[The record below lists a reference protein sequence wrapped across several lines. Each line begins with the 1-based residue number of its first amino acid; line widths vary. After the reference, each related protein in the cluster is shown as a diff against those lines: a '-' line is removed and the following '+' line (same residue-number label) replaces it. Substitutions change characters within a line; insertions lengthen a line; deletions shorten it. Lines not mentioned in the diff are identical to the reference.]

1 LIDLGSWATERYR
14 VPGAPVEPEMPDD
27 ADDSNESGST

>member
-14 VPGAPVEPEMPDD
+14 VTGAPAEPETLDD
-27 ADDSNESGST
+27 DDSNESGST